1 MSVAPPFLSF
11 CIPSYNRR
19 ERVKTLVN
27 SLLSLPDSDI
37 QVVVLDNNS
46 TDGTFEALAT
56 IGDSRF
62 IYAANP
68 ENRGALFN
76 MVNVFSYATGEYT
89 VYSTDQDSI
98 NIDQL
103 FKFKSFLRE
112 HPNIAC
118 GFCEFNPTPGR
129 THKIFPQGFSA
140 IKALAYKGR
149 HPTGYFFRNKA
160 LQEIR
165 LGQRFSDYRV
175 VDLFPL
181 EFAFAEIGMTGDGAV
196 YAGDLFVPND
206 TSDVEEHKSSTTK
219 GTSKYAFFAP
229 AARLKLAISY
239 SRHIFSL
246 NLPRKEK
253 DELLAQVFGYELYMA
268 TQGYKW
274 YLSNLR
280 LCIHYQMEPRSL
292 GRNELRRISVG
303 FCIRYF
309 LALLGINFAAAM
321 HLLSHL
327 LKAVSRRLLAKMKLA

>member
-1 MSVAPPFLSF
+1 MSAALPFLSF

-76 MVNVFSYATGEYT
+76 MVNVFSHATGEYV

-98 NIDQL
+98 IVDQL
-103 FKFKSFLRE
+103 FRFKSFLRE
-112 HPNIAC
+112 NPNITC
-118 GFCEFNPTPGR
+118 GYCEFNPTPESC
-129 THKIFPQGFSA
+129 HKIYPQGFSA

-149 HPTGYFFRNKA
+149 HPTGYFFQNKA

-165 LGQRFSDYRV
+165 LSQRFSDYRV

-181 EFAFAEIGMTGDGAV
+181 EFAFAEIGSTGDGAV
-196 YAGDLFVPND
+196 YAGNLFIPND
-206 TSDVEEHKSSTTK
+206 TSDVEEHKSSTTI

-239 SRHIFSL
+239 SRHMLSL
-246 NLPRKEK
+246 NLSSSER
-253 DELLAQVFGYELYMA
+253 DELLAQIFGYEHYMA
-268 TQGYKW
+268 TYGYKW
-274 YLSNLR
+274 YLSNPR
-280 LCIHYQMEPRSL
+280 LCIHYQMEPRSM
-292 GRNELRRISVG
+292 GRHELRRISAG
-303 FCIRYF
+303 FCIKYF
-309 LALLGINFAAAM
+309 IALLGINFTSAM
-321 HLLSHL
+321 HVLSYL
-327 LKAVSRRLLAKMKLA
+327 LKAVSRRFLAKLKLS